1 MEFDLIERYFKP
13 LSLGL
18 PQGDLSIGDDGALI
32 TIPPQHQLVVVTDTL
47 VSGVH
52 FPHDASAYDIAW
64 KALAVNLSD
73 LAAMGAKP
81 IGFSLGLSLPK
92 ACAES
97 EQWMADFSQGF
108 HDLVASTGM
117 SIPLVGGDTTRSDV
131 LTLTV
136 SAKGVVRKGNAILRS
151 GAKAGDLVAVTGVLG
166 EGALGLA
173 LALDTLSPELK
184 ADLSEQEKR
193 SALNYLNRP
202 LPQLAMG
209 QGLYPLVNS
218 AIDIS
223 DGLLQDLGHIL
234 KRSSLS
240 GGKSLGAQIELN
252 DLPLSS
258 GMRALIDKEAWWQ
271 MPLSGGDEYQL
282 CLTVKPENWQALQ
295 ALAAECEVALSR
307 IGEITD
313 HAGIEL
319 TLDGE
324 LFSLPDS
331 AGYQHF

>member
-1 MEFDLIERYFKP
+1 MEFDLIERYFTP

-18 PQGDLSIGDDGALI
+18 PEGDLSIGDDGALI
-32 TIPPQHQLVVVTDTL
+32 TIPPEHQLVVVTDTL

-52 FPHDASAYDIAW
+52 FPHETRAYDIAW

-73 LAAMGAKP
+73 LAAMGASP

-92 ACAES
+92 TCAES

-117 SIPLVGGDTTRSDV
+117 KIPLVGGDTTRSDI

-136 SAKGVVRKGNAILRS
+136 SAKGVVRKGRAVLRS
-151 GAKAGDLVAVTGVLG
+151 GAEAGDIVAVTGVLG

-173 LALDTLSPELK
+173 LALDTLSTELK
-184 ADLSEQEKR
+184 TGLSEQDQR
-193 SALNYLNRP
+193 HALNYLNRP
-202 LPQLAMG
+202 IPQLAMG
-209 QGLYPLVNS
+209 QCLYPLANS

-234 KRSSLS
+234 ERSSMS
-240 GGKSLGAQIELN
+240 TGKPLGARVELN

-258 GMRALIDKEAWWQ
+258 GVRKLVAQEALWQ

-282 CLTVKPENWQALQ
+282 CLTVKPENWSALQ
-295 ALAAECEVALSR
+295 ALAAEHDVVLSR
-307 IGEITD
+307 IGEITGY
-313 HAGIEL
+313 AGIEL
-319 TLDGE
+319 TLCGE
-324 LFSLPDS
+324 GDAVPDF
-331 AGYQHF
+331 AGFQHF